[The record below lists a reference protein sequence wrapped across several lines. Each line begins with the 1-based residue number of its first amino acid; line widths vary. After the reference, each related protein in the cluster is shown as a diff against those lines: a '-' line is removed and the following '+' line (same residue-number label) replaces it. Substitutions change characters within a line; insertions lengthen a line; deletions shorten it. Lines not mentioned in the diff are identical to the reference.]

1 MDDVELSSEGS
12 FTLSSPGF
20 DICYYCKFIPCECEQ
35 FGFEPECFPTYH
47 GGSSE
52 LWDKNVEIDSLID
65 LIDFEKNTPDS
76 TKGEKEKQPQ
86 LHMPG
91 AEDVTKQQRQYMH
104 EQNLGLPVDSY
115 PASKQELSHL
125 FPNGIFSASSSDI
138 AQAPIQQKEK
148 KEKDNKA
155 AKKAEKQKQEK
166 EKKAE
171 KRERE
176 KQRKAEIK
184 AKKKKQEQEK
194 KLIKSP
200 VPLFQI
206 FSLKTDRSVVLKKKT
221 SLDLET
227 NFHILPEQKLGGFK
241 VVRVPQDTWPAQRQ
255 WQVQE
260 GLISPAF
267 EGKLKVKVFNPMD
280 EIIRMEEGCWV
291 ANLEVCAYI
300 NTD

>member
-12 FTLSSPGF
+12 FTISSPVF
-20 DICYYCKFIPCECEQ
+20 DTCYFCKYYPCECEQ
-35 FGFEPECFPTYH
+35 FELEAEGFPTYH
-47 GGSSE
+47 GSSAS
-52 LWDKNVEIDSLID
+52 WDKNVEIDLYKV
-65 LIDFEKNTPDS
+65 FEKNTPNS
-76 TKGEKEKQPQ
+76 TKGEKEKQPH

-115 PASKQELSHL
+115 PASKQDLSLL

-155 AKKAEKQKQEK
+155 TKKAERQKQER

-176 KQRKAEIK
+176 KQRKAEIR
-184 AKKKKQEQEK
+184 AEKKKQEQEK

-221 SLDLET
+221 SLELET
-227 NFHILPEQKLGGFK
+227 NFHILPEQKLGGLK

-280 EIIRMEEGCWV
+280 EMIRMEEGCWV

>member
-12 FTLSSPGF
+12 FTISSPVF
-20 DICYYCKFIPCECEQ
+20 DTCYFCKFIPCECEQ
-35 FGFEPECFPTYH
+35 FGLEAEGFPAYH
-47 GGSSE
+47 GSSA
-52 LWDKNVEIDSLID
+52 LWDKNADID
-65 LIDFEKNTPDS
+65 LYKVFEKNTPNS
-76 TKGEKEKQPQ
+76 TKGEKEKQPH

-115 PASKQELSHL
+115 PASKQDLSLL

-155 AKKAEKQKQEK
+155 TKKAERQKQER

-176 KQRKAEIK
+176 KQRRAEIR
-184 AKKKKQEQEK
+184 AEKKKQEQEK

-221 SLDLET
+221 SLYLET
-227 NFHILPEQKLGGFK
+227 NFHILPEQKLCGFK
-241 VVRVPQDTWPAQRQ
+241 VVRVPQDTWPAQRP

-260 GLISPAF
+260 GLISPGF
-267 EGKLKVKVFNPMD
+267 EGKLKVRVFNPMD